1 MAFRGAIPRRHAGVA
16 CVLLALR
23 IFRILHCAL
32 FCLQRVL
39 ACWNM
44 AAKPATG
51 TRELNGTSELR
62 IARQQQPKSKTGGRS
77 SRHLALDAA
86 VFFPYENS
94 AEVNSTYTAT
104 YTAKRDHA
112 VQVRTGAGGSPR
124 NGFILPGRSRTHGFL
139 PSVGISFIPKSKL
152 RL

>member
-1 MAFRGAIPRRHAGVA
+1 MAFRGAIPRGHAGVA

-51 TRELNGTSELR
+51 TRELNGTPEYR
-62 IARQQQPKSKTGGRS
+62 IAREQQPKSKTGGRS
-77 SRHLALDAA
+77 SRHLAPDAA
-86 VFFPYENS
+86 VLVPYEK
-94 AEVNSTYTAT
+94 TA
-104 YTAKRDHA
+104 AK
-112 VQVRTGAGGSPR
+112 VRPTLRP
-124 NGFILPGRSRTHGFL
+124 ILNLYHPTRRATRLRTWT
-139 PSVGISFIPKSKL
+139 
-152 RL
+152 